1 MFFVFFV
8 LLPLLIISNMKTG
21 NEDTDK
27 FDNGIDQRSAP
38 MMLMP
43 FFDSLRKNMK
53 KKIKFISDD

>member
-1 MFFVFFV
+1 
-8 LLPLLIISNMKTG
+8 MKTG